1 MRKCTSLPRQSAQTF
16 RIILQWATC
25 LGILGAGLLAQNQ
38 PTPLS
43 AANPK
48 PTLGGQVSLSTPSA
62 TLHATASPTRIAD
75 LQKIG
80 TPTPGTNPQANT
92 SQSPV
97 VIGRAPRALPRDGN
111 TLALFHFDRRVGN
124 ETPDETGKFTG
135 TLVNNV
141 SLVSGLFGNAL
152 KGDGR
157 YGPGS
162 YVRAGSIG
170 ALSQGTIEAYVDFS
184 SACQGQYSFTMIS
197 VGGDFGSGVE
207 GARLIDDGDL
217 LNFEILAA
225 DGWHVASSSINAC
238 RYLAGGNTAPYFYPS
253 PVQWPY
259 DTWRFH
265 HVAGTWGPRGM
276 EIWVDGV
283 LHGITHP
290 DYFNQVYLNED
301 YVCNP
306 QKQLGM
312 DPYPPNPHYPYCP
325 SPRQG
330 NVGYRG
336 VYTDGLPA
344 NTTLIIGCDPNGN
357 RDNCFSGRIDD
368 LRISDIQRTYTVGIV
383 PPSSP
388 TPTQTPDQ
396 ISGEYTVDTYTLAL
410 YHMNSLNAQ
419 GGIPDATGQHDAG
432 LRGVATLESQGRYNG
447 SLWVNGN
454 NSFAFGRNLN
464 SRYGT
469 VETWIKLD
477 DSFSPFSAL
486 SIGAAPGEGYY
497 YYLTLGMPYRN
508 GTLQFGINDNTQMH
522 WADSGMAVSTLAGCW
537 HHVAGTWGPRG
548 VEIWVDGVKRGT
560 NGYTGQLFADGLFVM
575 GCNAHSECMIGYLD
589 EVRFGNVQRSFTP
602 PLRPAPVSAPTRL
615 NAPAA
620 GDFSIFFPFVG
631 VVPPP
636 VCPYG

>member
-1 MRKCTSLPRQSAQTF
+1 L
-16 RIILQWATC
+16 RIVLQGIVC
-25 LGILGAGLLAQNQ
+25 LGILGAGIIAQSQ
-38 PTPLS
+38 PAPLS

-48 PTLGGQVSLSTPSA
+48 NALGAKNTVATPTATLRATPS
-62 TLHATASPTRIAD
+62 PTQIAD

-80 TPTPGTNPQANT
+80 TPTPVRKFP
-92 SQSPV
+92 SSSLQSPV
-97 VIGRAPRALPRDGN
+97 VIGREPRVLPKDGN
-111 TLALFHFDRRVGN
+111 TVALFHFDTRVGN
-124 ETPDETGKFTG
+124 ETFDATGNYTG
-135 TLVNNV
+135 TMVNNV
-141 SLVSGLFGNAL
+141 SIVPGLFDNAL
-152 KGDGR
+152 TGDGWR
-157 YGPGS
+157 GSGS
-162 YVRAGSIG
+162 YVRAGPIDW
-170 ALSQGTIEAYVDFS
+170 LRQGTIEAYVDFVN
-184 SACQGQYSFTMIS
+184 ACTGVNGAFTIVS
-197 VGGDFGSGVE
+197 IGGDFGSGIQ
-207 GARLIDDGDL
+207 GARLTEDTDR
-217 LNFEILAA
+217 LNFELLAA
-225 DGWHVASSSINAC
+225 DGWHVASSAINAC
-238 RYLAGGNTAPYFYPS
+238 RYLVTKSAE
-253 PVQWPY
+253 VWPY
-259 DTWRFH
+259 ETWRFH